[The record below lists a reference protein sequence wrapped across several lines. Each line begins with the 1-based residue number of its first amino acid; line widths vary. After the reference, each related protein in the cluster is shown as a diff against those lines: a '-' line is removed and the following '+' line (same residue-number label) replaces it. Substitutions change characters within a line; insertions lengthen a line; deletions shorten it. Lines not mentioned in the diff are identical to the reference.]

1 MGYFLLFLLIFFV
14 VIPLGKAI
22 YQVYKL
28 RKQTRRFFE
37 QMHRDMTGEEPPK
50 AKKSKSRGF
59 GFGFGRGAASS
70 DDESRPPKSRKK
82 KIPADVGEY
91 VAFEE
96 RSLTREEIDEIYT
109 SAEKRKT
116 RFRSESQVTDVEWE
130 EIHD

>member
-37 QMHRDMTGEEPPK
+37 QMHRDMTGEEPHE
-50 AKKSKSRGF
+50 SRDGNSRGF
-59 GFGFGRGAASS
+59 GFGFGRKGGATSDRNTAS
-70 DDESRPPKSRKK
+70 EPRKK